1 MNESSTHRQA
11 EEPEVT
17 EDNSFLVI
25 RRYALDVASTSTPSE
40 ETDYF
45 DWIYPRLPTYSQY
58 VELSSSSLVLLPWRQ
73 ASGVETLNDQTGD
86 VRIFYK
92 VLRENETKLIDFL
105 EDSSKI
111 SELVEN
117 GLGVEGK
124 SSGTSSNLTELERAA
139 SFFIR
144 AGGLSPPTHPEST
157 PGGWAFHVSNSGI
170 EGEQSASRYKIQHK
184 LHDVANRLRRVQIE
198 NKSVAEV
205 IDRYDDE
212 GTLFYGDW
220 SVSNRELNDEILD
233 ALESSQ
239 SKIAIVTNGI
249 EDSLLSETWNRTEIP
264 DHSIPGSDSSDTKT
278 DKRVLY
284 TNYDPVESDEGSLSN
299 GEYSIQQKISTIS
312 GDGEVSPGENSSP
325 RGGKLLPFRW
335 YGGKY
340 SHLKWLNKALSVN
353 KALPE
358 SDDISSYIEPFG
370 GSGAVLLN
378 REPCETEIYN
388 DIDSDVT
395 NFFEVLKS
403 DKEEL
408 LLRIALT
415 PFSREELGHA
425 AEFKDGNNI
434 SDLERARL
442 FFVRAGQTRSGLAQE
457 ASAGRWAYC
466 KTTSRRKMSG
476 AVSRWHGRLEQL
488 YHVAD
493 RLEGV
498 DIRNE
503 NALEIIQESQQDSLV
518 YCDPPYPH
526 ETRGDTNSYGFEM
539 TDDDHRELAEA
550 LQTCEGK
557 IAISSY
563 ESDLYNSLYSDW
575 YRVKSPEKTVH
586 TNKDT
591 ARECLWTNYDPRPI
605 DLEEVDVKE
614 PGE

>member
-1 MNESSTHRQA
+1 MS
-11 EEPEVT
+11 
-17 EDNSFLVI
+17 
-25 RRYALDVASTSTPSE
+25 STSTPSE

-45 DWIYPRLPTYSQY
+45 EWIYPRLPTSSQY

-73 ASGVETLNDQTGD
+73 AAGVETLNDQTGH
-86 VRIFYK
+86 VRLFYK
-92 VLRENETKLIDFL
+92 ILRENESELINFL
-105 EDSSKI
+105 EDGSRI
-111 SELVEN
+111 SELVED
-117 GLGVEGK
+117 GLGVEGEP
-124 SSGTSSNLTELERAA
+124 SETPSDLSELERAV
-139 SFFIR
+139 SFFVR

-170 EGEQSASRYKIQHK
+170 EGEQSPSRYKIQHK
-184 LHDVANRLRRVQIE
+184 LHDVANRIRRVQIE

-212 GTLFYGDW
+212 ETLFYGDW
-220 SVSNRELNDEILD
+220 SVSNRELSDEIFE
-233 ALESSQ
+233 ALKSSQ
-239 SKIAIVTNGI
+239 SKIAIVTNGSQ
-249 EDSLLSETWNRTEIP
+249 DSLPSETWNRTEIP
-264 DHSIPGSDSSDTKT
+264 DHSIPGTDSTQKPDQ
-278 DKRVLY
+278 RVLY
-284 TNYDPVESDEGSLSN
+284 TNYDPLEIEEGSLSN
-299 GEYSIQQKISTIS
+299 GEYSIQQKISAIS
-312 GDGEVSPGENSSP
+312 GDGEVAPDEGSSP

-340 SHLKWLNKALSVN
+340 SHLKWLQ

-358 SDDISSYIEPFG
+358 SEDISSYIEPFG

-378 REPCETEIYN
+378 RKPCETEVYN

-408 LLRIALT
+408 LRNIALT
-415 PFSREELGHA
+415 PFSREELGYA
-425 AEFKDGNNI
+425 AEFKGGNGV
-434 SDLERARL
+434 SELERARL

-457 ASAGRWAYC
+457 ASSGRWAYC
-466 KTTSRRKMSG
+466 KTTSRRNMSG

-493 RLEGV
+493 RLKGV

-503 NALEIIQESQQDSLV
+503 NALDIIQEAQQDSLV

-550 LQTCEGK
+550 LQNCKGK
-557 IAISSY
+557 VAISSY
-563 ESDLYNSLYSDW
+563 ESDLYNRLYSGW

-605 DLEEVDVKE
+605 DLEGVDVKE
-614 PGE
+614 PEE